1 MSVGATSHRIARAF
15 VLIVTAVTAALVQSA
30 AASQG
35 QRQEPGRVETY
46 DDLLVRVDDMVPG
59 FGGMFVDA
67 DDRLAI
73 YLLDTSQLAAT
84 RAAIDAVFGSNSFP
98 SGTRAVQGQ
107 YTVSQLKT
115 WTERADVL
123 LEMHG
128 VTIVDLDEGKN
139 RVTIGLEDAARTDGV
154 EQALLSLDVPR
165 AAVLLKVTGPINPL
179 QPRR

>member
-15 VLIVTAVTAALVQSA
+15 VLIVMVVTAPLVQRA

-46 DDLLVRVDDMVPG
+46 DDLLVRVDDMAPG

-67 DDRLAI
+67 DDSLAI
-73 YLLDTSQLAAT
+73 YLLDTSQVAAT
-84 RAAIDAVFGSNSFP
+84 RAAIDAVFGSKSFP
-98 SGTRAVQGQ
+98 ARTRAVQGQ

-115 WTERADVL
+115 WAERADAL
-123 LEMHG
+123 LEMRG

-139 RVTIGLEDAARTDGV
+139 RVTIGLEDAARTDAV

-165 AAVLLKVTGPINPL
+165 AAVLLKITGPINPVE
-179 QPRR
+179 RRR

>member
-1 MSVGATSHRIARAF
+1 VGATSQRIARAF
-15 VLIVTAVTAALVQSA
+15 VPIVAVVTAALMQSVA
-30 AASQG
+30 ATQG

-46 DDLLVRVDDMVPG
+46 DDLLVRVDDMAPG

-73 YLLDTSQLAAT
+73 YLLDTGQLAAT

-98 SGTRAVQGQ
+98 VRTRAVQGQ

-115 WTERADVL
+115 WAERADAL
-123 LEMHG
+123 LEMRG
-128 VTIVDLDEGKN
+128 VTLVDLDEGKN
-139 RVTIGLEDAARTDGV
+139 RVTVGLEDAARTEAV

-165 AAVLLKVTGPINPL
+165 AAVLLKVTGPITPL
-179 QPRR
+179 GPRR